1 MRRSLR
7 WSLWWVG
14 IAGALMALGQNL
26 EPLVNRVSDAPPTKV
41 SMDVVRLHNAS
52 FVADLHADSLLWNR
66 DLAKRSWIGHVD
78 LPRLR
83 IGNVALQV
91 LTTVTR
97 FPVTANISRTD
108 PRFPDAITLLA
119 VTNFWP
125 PTTWVSLAD
134 RVLYQA
140 RKLDDLAAADPHLV
154 RVLRRADL
162 DRLVTARVSDAD
174 WIGVVLGIEGAHAL
188 DRPSALDEVYAAGVR
203 LIGLAH
209 FFDNDYAGSAHG
221 VEKGGLTPAGR
232 ELLATM
238 QKRGIVVDLAHS
250 SARTIDDVLSI
261 ADRPVVVS
269 HTGVRA
275 TCDNE
280 RNLSDDQIRRIA
292 AAGGVIGIGYWPT
305 AVCGDD
311 AGAIADAIV
320 HAVKIAG
327 VEHVALGSDFDGAV
341 VTPFD
346 ASQLDF
352 VTQRL
357 VDAGLDDA
365 AVKRVLGQNTLEVLR
380 ALLPE

>member
-1 MRRSLR
+1 MMRSLR
-7 WSLWWVG
+7 WSLWGVG
-14 IAGALMALGQNL
+14 IAGALLGTGQNL
-26 EPLVNRVSDAPPTKV
+26 ETLVNRVSDTPPPKLST
-41 SMDVVRLHNAS
+41 DVVRLHNAS

-66 DLAKRSWIGHVD
+66 DLSKRSWSGHVD

-119 VTNFWP
+119 VTNLWP
-125 PTTWVSLAD
+125 ATTWTSLTD

-140 RKLDDLAAADPHLV
+140 SKLDDLAAGDPHLV

-162 DRLVTARVSDAD
+162 DRLVTARVSNPDS
-174 WIGVVLGIEGAHAL
+174 IGVVLGIEGAHAL

-221 VEKGGLTPAGR
+221 IAKGGLTPAGR
-232 ELLATM
+232 ALVARM
-238 QKRGIVVDLAHS
+238 QRRGIVVDLAHS
-250 SARTIDDVLSI
+250 SAKTIDDVLAI

-269 HTGVRA
+269 HTGVKA

-280 RNLSDDQIRRIA
+280 RNLSDDQIRKIA
-292 AAGGVIGIGYWPT
+292 AAGGVLGIGYWPA
-305 AVCGDD
+305 AVCGRSAD
-311 AGAIADAIV
+311 AIARAIV
-320 HAVKIAG
+320 HAVRMAG

-352 VTQRL
+352 VTQKL

-365 AVKRVLGQNTLEVLR
+365 AVKRVLGQNALEVLR
-380 ALLPE
+380 RLLPE

>member
-232 ELLATM
+232 ELLAAM

>member
-1 MRRSLR
+1 
-7 WSLWWVG
+7 LWAGG
-14 IAGALMALGQNL
+14 IAGALVALGQNL
-26 EPLVNRVSDAPPTKV
+26 EQLVNRVSDAPPTKV
-41 SMDVVRLHNAS
+41 SIDVARLHNAS

-66 DLAKRSWIGHVD
+66 DLAKRSWTGHVD

-97 FPVTANISRTD
+97 FPLSANISRTD

-125 PTTWVSLAD
+125 MPTWTSLTD

-140 RKLDDLAAADPHLV
+140 RKLDDLAAADSHLV
-154 RVLRRADL
+154 RILRRADL
-162 DRLVTARVSDAD
+162 DRVVAARVSDAD

-221 VEKGGLTPAGR
+221 IEKGGLTPAGR
-232 ELLATM
+232 DLVGAM
-238 QKRGIVVDLAHS
+238 QKRGIVIDLAHS
-250 SARTIDDVLSI
+250 SAKTIDDVLAI
-261 ADRPVVVS
+261 AERPVVVS
-269 HTGVRA
+269 HTGVKA
-275 TCDNE
+275 TCDKE

-292 AAGGVIGIGYWPT
+292 AGGGVIGIGYWPT
-305 AVCGDD
+305 AVCGDTAEAI
-311 AGAIADAIV
+311 AGAIL
-320 HAVKIAG
+320 HAVEVAG

-346 ASQLDF
+346 ASQLNF
-352 VTQRL
+352 VTQKL
-357 VDAGLDDA
+357 VDAGLGDA

-380 ALLPE
+380 QLLPQ